1 MIERIKKALN
11 YIIDRNTDFEPV
23 EENDYIT
30 GEYLGNENHSY
41 YVTINNTLYDIDAFT
56 TVENAKTI
64 LDYIN
69 NGCEIE
75 YIYDTTDGLDT
86 VVGDIDEFVNN
97 IRDDVVAEYEYDKA
111 VNYFSGVF
119 TYEMITDYIK
129 ELKKE

>member
-41 YVTINNTLYDIDAFT
+41 YVTVNNTLYDIDAFT

-69 NGCEIE
+69 NGYKIE

>member
-11 YIIDRNTDFEPV
+11 YIIDRNTDYEPI

-30 GEYLGNENHSY
+30 GEYLGSENHSY
-41 YVTINNTLYDIDAFT
+41 YITINNTLYDIDAFT

-69 NGCEIE
+69 NGYKIE
-75 YIYDTTDGLDT
+75 YIYDTTGGFDT

-119 TYEMITDYIK
+119 TYEMITKYVK

>member
-1 MIERIKKALN
+1 MIERIKNALN
-11 YIIDRNTDFEPV
+11 YIINRNTDFEPV

-41 YVTINNTLYDIDAFT
+41 YVTVNNTLYDIDAFT

-69 NGCEIE
+69 NGYKIE

>member
-11 YIIDRNTDFEPV
+11 YIIDRNTDYEPI

-41 YVTINNTLYDIDAFT
+41 YITINNTLYDIDAFT

-64 LDYIN
+64 LDYIST
-69 NGCEIE
+69 GYKIE
-75 YIYDTTDGLDT
+75 YIYDTTDGFDT

-97 IRDDVVAEYEYDKA
+97 IRDDVVAEYEYGKA
-111 VNYFSGVF
+111 VNYFCGKF
-119 TYEMITDYIK
+119 DYTMIRKYIK

>member
-11 YIIDRNTDFEPV
+11 YIIDRNMNFDPN
-23 EENDYIT
+23 EENDYLT

-41 YVTINNTLYDIDAFT
+41 YITINNTLYDIDAFT

-69 NGCEIE
+69 NGYKIE
-75 YIYDTTDGLDT
+75 YIYDTTDGFDT

-97 IRDDVVAEYEYDKA
+97 IRDDIVAEYEYDKA
-111 VNYFSGVF
+111 VNYFCGKF
-119 TYEMITDYIK
+119 DYTMIRKYIK